1 VSLTVTLKLKLPGT
15 RVETVCHSLG
25 TTRMPEHPRTS
36 SPRCSSKPSL
46 RASFISFPTS
56 NSLRSRS
63 PLKRSLTAQAR
74 ARTLQAAADKITALL
89 NRCPTFQRDW
99 LRVLQR
105 PSGSS
110 LSLRRSRYWE
120 ASAEDAVLSRLPD
133 DVLLQL
139 VVSMERKAHRRAQGL
154 PCLVS
159 KADAKAASKSAC
171 KAGELGWLTS
181 SLWLTAFLDSL
192 ANDQLLQ
199 IIAALVEEVH
209 RRAHDES
216 CTEED
221 ITADTEEDIT
231 AEVVQEQLLTLLAVH
246 VPPNT
251 RRFRV

>member
-1 VSLTVTLKLKLPGT
+1 
-15 RVETVCHSLG
+15 
-25 TTRMPEHPRTS
+25 M
-36 SPRCSSKPSL
+36 
-46 RASFISFPTS
+46 
-56 NSLRSRS
+56 
-63 PLKRSLTAQAR
+63 
-74 ARTLQAAADKITALL
+74 
-89 NRCPTFQRDW
+89 
-99 LRVLQR
+99 
-105 PSGSS
+105 
-110 LSLRRSRYWE
+110 
-120 ASAEDAVLSRLPD
+120 LSRLPD

-139 VVSMERKAHRRAQGL
+139 VVSMERKAPRRAQGL

>member
-1 VSLTVTLKLKLPGT
+1 MSFPLRSMSFSLRSGSPLKLK
-15 RVETVCHSLG
+15 
-25 TTRMPEHPRTS
+25 
-36 SPRCSSKPSL
+36 
-46 RASFISFPTS
+46 
-56 NSLRSRS
+56 RS
-63 PLKRSLTAQAR
+63 PSPTTQAR
-74 ARTLQAAADKITALL
+74 ARTRQAAADKITALL
-89 NRCPTFQRDW
+89 NRCPSFRRDW
-99 LRVLQR
+99 LRVLWR

-120 ASAEDAVLSRLPD
+120 ASPEDAVLSRLPD
-133 DVLLQL
+133 NVLLQL

-154 PCLVS
+154 PCFVS
-159 KADAKAASKSAC
+159 KADAKVASKSAC

-199 IIAALVEEVH
+199 IIAAMVEEVH
-209 RRAHDES
+209 RRAQDGS

-221 ITADTEEDIT
+221 ITVDTVT
-231 AEVVQEQLLTLLAVH
+231 SAGAAQEQLLTLLAAY

>member
-1 VSLTVTLKLKLPGT
+1 
-15 RVETVCHSLG
+15 
-25 TTRMPEHPRTS
+25 M
-36 SPRCSSKPSL
+36 
-46 RASFISFPTS
+46 
-56 NSLRSRS
+56 
-63 PLKRSLTAQAR
+63 
-74 ARTLQAAADKITALL
+74 
-89 NRCPTFQRDW
+89 
-99 LRVLQR
+99 
-105 PSGSS
+105 
-110 LSLRRSRYWE
+110 
-120 ASAEDAVLSRLPD
+120 LSRLPD
-133 DVLLQL
+133 GVLLQL

-192 ANDQLLQ
+192 DNDQLLQ

-209 RRAHDES
+209 RRAQDGS

-221 ITADTEEDIT
+221 VTADTAIS
-231 AEVVQEQLLTLLAVH
+231 AEAAQEQLLALLATY